1 MSCKYTNAGSTPAT
15 STKIINMET
24 KEQFQVFDDYT
35 AEVNGTYKIGDLT
48 GLYYKDLVSKLGPPT
63 VIGSGDDKVQ
73 YEWIVEYEDRIYTIY
88 DWKTYD
94 AHYTEYE
101 LTNWSIGGN
110 AKSTLLLDD
119 FKKLIYNL
127 EVDTNNN

>member
-1 MSCKYTNAGSTPAT
+1 M
-15 STKIINMET
+15 IT
-24 KEQFQVFDDYT
+24 KEQFQVFDNYT
-35 AEVNGTYKIGDLT
+35 DVADGTWKIGSLT
-48 GLYYKDLVSKLGPPT
+48 GLFFRDLVNKLGKPS

-73 YEWIVEYEDRIYTIY
+73 VEWIMEYKDEVFTIY